1 MARKALAC
9 LLLFLTSAVGLFGEE
24 PPQDLIPGTRVRV
37 TAPALAPKPLVGTI
51 KKLSDDAIELAVKG
65 RDDVISV
72 PRASVIRL
80 EVSQGRSGRKGALIG
95 GATLATV
102 GIVWGAVACHDPSS
116 EVYPWVCATI
126 MGVTGL
132 GAGGGFGALVGLG
145 ERWNELPSDRFR
157 VTLAPTPG
165 RGVAL
170 SMRFTF

>member
-1 MARKALAC
+1 MASKALAC
-9 LLLFLTSAVGLFGEE
+9 LLLFFMPALSLFGEE

-51 KKLSDDAIELAVKG
+51 KKLSDDAIDLAVKG

-80 EVSQGRSGRKGALIG
+80 EVSRGRNRGKGALIG
-95 GATLATV
+95 GAALATV
-102 GIVWGAVACHDPSS
+102 GIVWGAVGCHGS
-116 EVYPWVCATI
+116 EFPPWLCATI
-126 MGVTGL
+126 LGVPGL
-132 GAGGGFGALVGLG
+132 VVGAGVGALVGSG
-145 ERWNELPSDRFR
+145 EHWNELPSDRFR